1 MILII
6 LFLTLVYSYTKRKFN
21 LMILLLFMIGFVIS
35 RSKGFNLIEPFN
47 LIESFNT
54 DNLRFIPCS
63 DDDDNHMYH
72 NYQLQYVDTDTNKR
86 NNILHTLYSDNI
98 NKMFQMPNCNIDDDY
113 KFSKSYTGFFDRKIF
128 SLDSIEQKLN
138 DNHNMIKDSLLYND
152 PFIYRHPQD
161 LETKIISDYDNE
173 FKKDFENYLDY
184 NIYSSPSHSICN
196 TGVINFTT
204 VNNGNFHD
212 TAQFRISNIQE
223 LEDAGFILVL
233 PASQYI
239 IESGGEQLISVS
251 VYSSEVV
258 NVEKNYSLVLYDLNF
273 LANYLIIL
281 D

>member
-47 LIESFNT
+47 T

-72 NYQLQYVDTDTNKR
+72 NYQLQYVDTNTNKR

-113 KFSKSYTGFFDRKIF
+113 KFNKSYTGFFDRKIY

-184 NIYSSPSHSICN
+184 NKETHYSFN
-196 TGVINFTT
+196 RGLKYTT
-204 VNNGNFHD
+204 CGDIDNNGTKYNCPYPYIFNFNNSD
-212 TAQFRISNIQE
+212 
-223 LEDAGFILVL
+223 VL
-233 PASQYI
+233 CTENNEYCN
-239 IESGGEQLISVS
+239 
-251 VYSSEVV
+251 
-258 NVEKNYSLVLYDLNF
+258 NVCCRSP
-273 LANYLIIL
+273 
-281 D
+281 